1 MNMYAKPTPFFSLKN
16 ILNVALNGNK
26 EHVDAICQR
35 MGINPNDLYD
45 YMCQAM
51 EYGTVY
57 EQTQPLAEQART
69 ILLRRL
75 DSQQTAQIEEVADE
89 MGLSVRSLQRRLQAE
104 NVTFREIVDE
114 ARRDIALR
122 LIRTN
127 QHNIN
132 EIACVMGYDEPSSF
146 RRAFKKWT
154 GHNPKAYQLATC

>member
-1 MNMYAKPTPFFSLKN
+1 MNPRPTPFHSLKS

-26 EHVDAICQR
+26 DHVEAICHR
-35 MGINPNDLYD
+35 MGIDPGAVFD
-45 YMCQAM
+45 YVCQAM
-51 EYGTVY
+51 EYGTGY
-57 EQTQPLAEQART
+57 QQTQPLAEQSRA
-69 ILLRRL
+69 IVLRRL
-75 DSQQTAQIEEVADE
+75 DNQQSAQIEDIADE
-89 MGLSVRSLQRRLQAE
+89 LGLSVRSLQRRLQAE
-104 NVTFREIVDE
+104 DVTFREIIDY

>member
-1 MNMYAKPTPFFSLKN
+1 MYPQSTPFHSLKA

-26 EHVDAICQR
+26 DHVDAICQR
-35 MGINPNDLYD
+35 MGINPNEVYE
-45 YMCQAM
+45 YVCQAM
-51 EYGTVY
+51 EYGKGY
-57 EQTQPLAEQART
+57 EQTQPVAEQARA
-69 ILLRRL
+69 IVLRRL
-75 DSQQTAQIEEVADE
+75 DNQQPAQIEDVADE
-89 MGLSVRSLQRRLQAE
+89 LGLSVRSLQRRLQAE

-132 EIACVMGYDEPSSF
+132 EIAFVMGYDEPSSF

-154 GHNPKAYQLATC
+154 GHNPKAYQLAGC

>member
-1 MNMYAKPTPFFSLKN
+1 MHPQSTPFNALKT

-26 EHVDAICQR
+26 DTIDAICHR
-35 MGINPNDLYD
+35 LGVNPNDLYTHV
-45 YMCQAM
+45 CQAM
-51 EYGTVY
+51 EYGTGY
-57 EQTQPLAEQART
+57 LQKQPLAEQARA
-69 ILLRRL
+69 IVLRRL
-75 DSQQTAQIEEVADE
+75 DTQRSAQIEDVADE
-89 MGLSVRSLQRRLQAE
+89 LGLSVRSLQRRLQAE
-104 NVTFREIVDE
+104 DVTFREMVDD

-122 LIRTN
+122 LIRTS